1 MYCQI
6 RFDILYCFAV
16 FFVILISVSNIS
28 PRIIMKRKIHG
39 RRNQTTRYLR
49 QKRCWKF
56 PQKREHERWG
66 KVWYTPSLKLF
77 TFRTLKILWFNCF
90 GLEKHTCMYCQIRFR
105 QWYFVLFCSVFYYYF
120 DFSKQHFTKD
130 NNEKKRHGRR
140 NETTFYLR
148 QKRYWKFPQKREHNT
163 STSLRGSSLFWGSR
177 ETRRECEGRPG
188 WEARSLAINGE
199 LASRLNF
206 NRCLSRYSFSWQIR
220 STVEP

>member
-177 ETRRECEGRPG
+177 ETRRECEGRG
-188 WEARSLAINGE
+188 ERRVRS
-199 LASRLNF
+199 
-206 NRCLSRYSFSWQIR
+206 
-220 STVEP
+220 P